1 MPMPRKILETTVV
14 TTVTLKAKLKPNKMT
29 DKIIM
34 EVTGLTLGKACKPM
48 RDAILKADSK
58 PIKAISLTGRYLIV
72 VDVVPD
78 NLITLF

>member
-34 EVTGLTLGKACKPM
+34 EVTGLTLGKACKPI
-48 RDAILKADSK
+48 RDAILKADNK
-58 PIKAISLTGRYLIV
+58 PIKATRQPDHPFLTYNCLH
-72 VDVVPD
+72 
-78 NLITLF
+78 